1 MGDIEF
7 PPLVGWKGLIK
18 GILGGSLLIGSLANN
33 FGLVIQAILFIFGL
47 FIIVDGIMVSGKG
60 VFIIICLI
68 ATVVFGTVTLV
79 LSVAG
84 LGVPYLLIIFIGAVI
99 LYYEILIIPA
109 RRIFR
114 QGDRKH
120 ASRSEGVS

>member
-7 PPLVGWKGLIK
+7 PPLVGWKGLLK
-18 GILGGSLLIGSLANN
+18 GILGGSLLVGGLSNS
-33 FGLVIQAILFIFGL
+33 FGLAIQAILFIFGL
-47 FIIVDGIMVSGKG
+47 FIILDGIMVSGKG

-68 ATVVFGTVTLV
+68 GAVVFGTVTLV

-84 LGVPYLLIIFIGAVI
+84 LGVPYMLIIFIGAVI

-109 RRIFR
+109 KRVFR
-114 QGDRKH
+114 QGERKH
-120 ASRSEGVS
+120 SGPEGVS